1 MASLA
6 RAESGRTAEERAN
19 VPEQS
24 LLTLCKRER
33 ERERGR
39 ESKQGGLS
47 IDGRAGGLPDYL
59 KYYVASS
66 SPPPSGRPKLR
77 FKTSPRATV
86 SLYSFDLSGKRE
98 KAEQKSPQSA
108 LTHRAPSR
116 NKALRRR
123 RRPMEDLYE
132 ERVRG
137 DT

>member
-6 RAESGRTAEERAN
+6 RAESGWAEERAN

-86 SLYSFDLSGKRE
+86 SLYSFDFSGKRE
-98 KAEQKSPQSA
+98 KAEQKSP
-108 LTHRAPSR
+108 PSLCAYPPR
-116 NKALRRR
+116 SL
-123 RRPMEDLYE
+123 PPLSLPQ
-132 ERVRG
+132 
-137 DT
+137 